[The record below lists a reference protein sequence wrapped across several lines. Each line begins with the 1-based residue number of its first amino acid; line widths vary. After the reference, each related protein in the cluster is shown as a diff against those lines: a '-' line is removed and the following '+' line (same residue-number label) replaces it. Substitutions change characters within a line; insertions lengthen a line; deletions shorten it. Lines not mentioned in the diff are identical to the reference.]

1 LSVPSFFRGLSAKIL
16 VVPVIVFCIGVLIP
30 GFIAYKLLLRSAERE
45 THEKAVMLLR
55 THEAVHRYAD
65 EEIGKRL
72 DDRHAVSAAAR
83 GTNATHQVMR
93 RYETDVHGLPYL
105 FRQVAE
111 NAPDPAHRADEYE
124 ARLIATFAAD
134 PKLRQIED
142 EAQIKGISYHVIAVP
157 ITAAEDRCLRG
168 TRNVSPDT
176 VVGASI
182 IYVPTAFTRRQAT
195 NLFWTVFKIVG
206 LLVLICLGLMVW
218 RTERLVA
225 RPVRKLLETSQA
237 IRRGDWGAK
246 FDTSAT
252 DELARM
258 AISFQDTTFWLREQV
273 AKEEKL
279 RSLFQQFI
287 PASVAARA
295 LGKNAD
301 EILAGTR
308 HSVTVMIIN
317 IRNFKLLMEHLPPEQ
332 TVTTLNEYFSEVNR
346 VIVANH
352 GLVSKYL
359 GDTVMAFFGMPLG
372 KDDHALDAVR
382 AALSLPAALQNLY
395 VRLEENYGWELGI
408 GIGITTGEPIVGHF
422 GSSEH
427 MEYTVLGDVVDEAHR
442 LEELTKSV
450 PEEDTILISEAT
462 YRRVMSDVHV
472 FDLGEKSTP
481 DGATLHAYVVQGW
494 RSEARKVL
502 AA

>member
-1 LSVPSFFRGLSAKIL
+1 MFVSSFIRGLSAKIL
-16 VVPVIVFCIGVLIP
+16 AVPVIVFFIGALIP
-30 GFIAYKLLLRSAERE
+30 GIIAYQLLQRNAERE
-45 THEKAVMLLR
+45 THEKALMLLR
-55 THEAVHRYAD
+55 TLDAVHRYAD

-72 DDRHAVSAAAR
+72 GERHAASGAAK
-83 GTNATHQVMR
+83 GVNATHQVMR

-111 NAPDPAHRADEYE
+111 NAPNPAQRADEYE
-124 ARLIATFAAD
+124 ARLIASFDAD
-134 PKLRQIED
+134 HKLRQIED
-142 EAQIKGISYHVIAVP
+142 ETWRKDGLYYVIAIP

-168 TRNVSPDT
+168 TKNVNPDK
-176 VVGASI
+176 VVGASV
-182 IYVPTAFTRRQAT
+182 IYIPTAFTRQQAA

-206 LLVLICLGLMVW
+206 LLTVVCLGLLVW
-218 RTERLVA
+218 RTERLIA
-225 RPVRKLLETSQA
+225 RPVRQLLATSQA

-246 FDTSAT
+246 FDSRSA
-252 DELARM
+252 DELATL
-258 AISFQDTTFWLREQV
+258 ASSFQDTTLWLREQV

-279 RSLFQQFI
+279 RALFQQFI

-295 LGKNAD
+295 LGKDAD

-332 TVTTLNEYFSEVNR
+332 TVTTLNEYFSEVNK
-346 VIVANH
+346 VIVANR

-372 KDDHALDAVR
+372 KEDHALDAVR

-427 MEYTVLGDVVDEAHR
+427 MEYTVLGDVVSEAHR
-442 LEELTKSV
+442 LEKLTKDV
-450 PEEDTILISEAT
+450 PEEDTILISEET

-472 FDLGEKSTP
+472 FDLGEKTTP
-481 DGATLHAYVVQGW
+481 DGKTIHAYVVQGW